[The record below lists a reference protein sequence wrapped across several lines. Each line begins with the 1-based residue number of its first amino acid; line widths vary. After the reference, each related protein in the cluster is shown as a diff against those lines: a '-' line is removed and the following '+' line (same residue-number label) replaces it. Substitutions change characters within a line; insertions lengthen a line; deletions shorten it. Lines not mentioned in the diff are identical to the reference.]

1 MLAHARTEENISV
14 LLPVKLLGLIGRAPA
29 GVEMRCEIAGEK
41 LNCAFDRRPRHGN
54 KVAKAFAFIKSQD
67 FAELLE
73 DCLTA
78 LPLLNFFKQRCEG
91 VGLHATRGA
100 LTARFHRKEF

>member
-1 MLAHARTEENISV
+1 VLAHVRTEEIISV
-14 LLPVKLLGLIGRAPA
+14 LLNLKLLGLICRAPA
-29 GVEMRCEIAGEK
+29 GAEVGCEIAWEK

-54 KVAKAFAFIKSQD
+54 QVAKAFAFIKSQD

-73 DCLTA
+73 DRLTA

-91 VGLHATRGA
+91 VGLHATRWA
-100 LTARFHRKEF
+100 LAARFDRKEF